1 MRKVAFITGAS
12 GGIGSA
18 CARALAK
25 DGYAV
30 AIGFSS
36 NESAANEL
44 SAELKSQGFDALAVQ
59 CDITDSGSIASA
71 VSLIE
76 KDLGIISVLV
86 NNAGIAN
93 ISLFTDNSYND
104 LRRMLDTDLLGA
116 MELSRQVLP
125 AMIREKCGNIIN
137 ISSVWGEKGAS
148 CEVAYCAAKAGL
160 IGFTKALAREEAP
173 SGIRVN
179 CISCGYIDTKM
190 NSELSDEDKQA
201 VLDEIPAGRFGT
213 PQDVAGAVS
222 FLVSEKAGY
231 ITGQVIRVDGC
242 WI

>member
-18 CARALAK
+18 CARTLAK

-30 AIGFSS
+30 ALGFSS
-36 NESAANEL
+36 NELAANEM

>member
-18 CARALAK
+18 CARTLAK

-30 AIGFSS
+30 ALGFSS

-190 NSELSDEDKQA
+190 NSVLSDEDKQA
-201 VLDEIPAGRFGT
+201 VLDEIPVGRFGT

-222 FLVSEKAGY
+222 FLVSEKSGY

>member
-18 CARALAK
+18 CARQLAK

-30 AIGFSS
+30 ALGFSS
-36 NESAANEL
+36 NESAANTL
-44 SAELKSQGFDALAVQ
+44 SAELKSQGFEALAVQ

-76 KDLGIISVLV
+76 KDLGAVSLLV

-93 ISLFTDNSYND
+93 ISLFTDNSYDD

-125 AMIREKCGNIIN
+125 AMISAKGGNIIN

-190 NSELSDEDKQA
+190 NAELSDDDKQA
-201 VLDEIPAGRFGT
+201 VLDEIPTCRFGT
-213 PQDVAGAVS
+213 PQDVADTVS
-222 FLVSEKAGY
+222 FLASDKSSY

>member
-1 MRKVAFITGAS
+1 MRKVGFITGAS

-18 CARALAK
+18 CAHQLAK

-30 AIGFSS
+30 ALGFSS
-36 NESAANEL
+36 NESAANAL
-44 SAELKSQGFDALAVQ
+44 SAELKSQGFEALAVQ

-76 KDLGIISVLV
+76 KDLGAVSLLV

-93 ISLFTDNSYND
+93 ISLFTDNSYDD

-125 AMIREKCGNIIN
+125 AMISAKCGNIIN

-190 NSELSDEDKQA
+190 NAELSDDDKQA
-201 VLDEIPAGRFGT
+201 VLDEIPACRFGT
-213 PQDVAGAVS
+213 PQDVADTVS
-222 FLVSEKAGY
+222 FLASDKSSY

>member
-18 CARALAK
+18 CARQLAK

-30 AIGFSS
+30 ALGFSS
-36 NESAANEL
+36 NELAANAL
-44 SAELKSQGFDALAVQ
+44 SAELKSQGFEALAVQ

-76 KDLGIISVLV
+76 KDLGAVSLLV

-93 ISLFTDNSYND
+93 ISLFTDNSYDD

-125 AMIREKCGNIIN
+125 AMISAKCGNIIN

-190 NSELSDEDKQA
+190 NAELSDDDKQA
-201 VLDEIPAGRFGT
+201 VLDEIPACRFGT
-213 PQDVAGAVS
+213 PQDVADTVS
-222 FLVSEKAGY
+222 FLASDKSSY

>member
-222 FLVSEKAGY
+222 FLVSEKASY

>member
-18 CARALAK
+18 CARQLAK

-30 AIGFSS
+30 ALGFSS
-36 NESAANEL
+36 NESSANAL
-44 SAELKSQGFDALAVQ
+44 SAELKSQGFEALAVQ
-59 CDITDSGSIASA
+59 CDITDSGSITSS

-76 KDLGIISVLV
+76 KDLGAVSLLV

-93 ISLFTDNSYND
+93 ISLFTDNSYDD
-104 LRRMLDTDLLGA
+104 LRKMLDTDLLGA

-125 AMIREKCGNIIN
+125 AMISAKCGNIIN

-190 NSELSDEDKQA
+190 NAELSDDDKQA
-201 VLDEIPAGRFGT
+201 VLDEIPACRFGT
-213 PQDVAGAVS
+213 PQDVADTVS
-222 FLVSEKAGY
+222 FLASDKSSY

>member
-30 AIGFSS
+30 ALGFSS

-76 KDLGIISVLV
+76 KDLGMISVLV

>member
-18 CARALAK
+18 CARQLAK

-30 AIGFSS
+30 ALGFSS
-36 NESAANEL
+36 NELAANAL
-44 SAELKSQGFDALAVQ
+44 SAELKSQGFEALAVQ

-76 KDLGIISVLV
+76 KDLGAVSLLV

-93 ISLFTDNSYND
+93 ISLFTDNSYDD
-104 LRRMLDTDLLGA
+104 LRKMLDTDLLGA

-125 AMIREKCGNIIN
+125 AMISAKCGNIIN

-190 NSELSDEDKQA
+190 NAELSDDDKQA
-201 VLDEIPAGRFGT
+201 VLDEIPACRFGT
-213 PQDVAGAVS
+213 PQDVADTVS
-222 FLVSEKAGY
+222 FLASDKSSY

>member
-12 GGIGSA
+12 GDIGSA
-18 CARALAK
+18 AARQLAK

-30 AIGFSS
+30 ALGFNT

-44 SAELKSQGFDALAVQ
+44 SAELKSQGFEAIAVG
-59 CDITDSGSIASA
+59 CDITDSGSITSA
-71 VSLIE
+71 LSLIKKE
-76 KDLGIISVLV
+76 LGEVALLV
-86 NNAGIAN
+86 NNAGISK
-93 ISLFTDNSYND
+93 ICLFTSNSCED
-104 LRRMLDTDLLGA
+104 ITRMINTNLIGC
-116 MELSRQVLP
+116 METARQVLGD
-125 AMIREKCGNIIN
+125 MIRAKSGNIIN

-148 CEVAYCAAKAGL
+148 CEVAYSAAKAGL

-190 NSELSDEDKQA
+190 NAELEQEEIQA
-201 VLDEIPAGRFGT
+201 VLEEIPSGRLGT
-213 PQDVAGAVS
+213 VQDVANVIS
-222 FLVSEKAGY
+222 FLASDKSDY
-231 ITGQVIRVDGC
+231 INGQVIRVDGC

>member
-18 CARALAK
+18 CARTLAK

>member
-30 AIGFSS
+30 ALGVSS

-76 KDLGIISVLV
+76 KDLGAVSLLV

-93 ISLFTDNSYND
+93 ISLFTDNSYDD

-125 AMIREKCGNIIN
+125 AMISAKCGNIIN

-190 NSELSDEDKQA
+190 NAELSDDDKQA
-201 VLDEIPAGRFGT
+201 VLDEIPACRFGT
-213 PQDVAGAVS
+213 PQDVADTVS
-222 FLVSEKAGY
+222 FLASDKSSY